1 MRPRELA
8 SERERVEQR
17 GAALAC
23 ETRARHRQAD
33 QLRSRSR
40 MRRLTRRPEPSVS
53 YAIGPDQHI
62 YMTLRDGDWLGWFR
76 LGRTVLVGGPDG
88 GGRDLGWRS

>member
-1 MRPRELA
+1 
-8 SERERVEQR
+8 
-17 GAALAC
+17 
-23 ETRARHRQAD
+23 
-33 QLRSRSR
+33 